1 MTGNKSVLSDYHEE
15 KGPSVTFGGNG
26 KGQTRG
32 FGTLTNGSTTFRRVA
47 YVEGLKHNL
56 LSISQFCDKDHK
68 VSFTKKDC
76 KVKDKNKKVIL
87 TGARLFDVYAINMNT
102 STENVCFMSKASSDI
117 NWLWHK
123 RLSHL
128 NFKTLNH
135 LSVHQLVTGLP
146 DYSFAKESL
155 CSACE
160 KGKQTRAS
168 FKSKQVSSV
177 NSPLQLLHMDLFG
190 PVNVQSIAGK
200 KYTLVIVDE
209 YSRYTWVFFLRSKS
223 DTPDEIISFVKKMET
238 LNNLIVRSIRSDHGT
253 EFKNSTLDQ
262 FFEEKG
268 ISQNFSSVRT
278 PQQNGVAE

>member
-1 MTGNKSVLSDYHEE
+1 
-15 KGPSVTFGGNG
+15 
-26 KGQTRG
+26 
-32 FGTLTNGSTTFRRVA
+32 
-47 YVEGLKHNL
+47 
-56 LSISQFCDKDHK
+56 
-68 VSFTKKDC
+68 
-76 KVKDKNKKVIL
+76 
-87 TGARLFDVYAINMNT
+87 MNT
-102 STENVCFMSKASSDI
+102 STDNVCFMSKASSDI

-177 NSPLQLLHMDLFG
+177 SSPLQLLHMDLFG
-190 PVNVQSIAGK
+190 PVNVKSMAGK

-209 YSRYTWVFFLRSKS
+209 FSGYTWVFFIRSKS
-223 DTPDEIISFVKKMET
+223 DTPDEIISFVKKMEV
-238 LNNLIVRSIRSDHGT
+238 LNNLTVRSIRSDHGT
-253 EFKNSTLDQ
+253 EFKINALDQ

-268 ISQNFSSVRT
+268 ISQNLSTVRT
-278 PQQNGVAE
+278 PQENGVVKRRNRTLVEAARSMLSEANLATQF